1 MNPSI
6 ILFASG
12 NGSNAITIHQK
23 GIATNTYKVTCIV
36 CNNPKAGILQYAA
49 MHNIPVEMITKKQF
63 SEPAFLQ
70 IVQAY
75 HASLLVLAGFLWMVP
90 SYLIQAFENRIINI
104 HPSLLPKYGGAGMY
118 GMHVHEAVVAHKEAE
133 SGITIHLVN
142 EEYDKGEILLQK
154 KVDILPSDAASDV
167 AKKVLALEHQWYWQV
182 VVSQLEKLNDTK

>member
-1 MNPSI
+1 
-6 ILFASG
+6 
-12 NGSNAITIHQK
+12 
-23 GIATNTYKVTCIV
+23 
-36 CNNPKAGILQYAA
+36 
-49 MHNIPVEMITKKQF
+49 
-63 SEPAFLQ
+63 
-70 IVQAY
+70 
-75 HASLLVLAGFLWMVP
+75 
-90 SYLIQAFENRIINI
+90 LIQAFENRIINI

>member
-1 MNPSI
+1 
-6 ILFASG
+6 
-12 NGSNAITIHQK
+12 
-23 GIATNTYKVTCIV
+23 
-36 CNNPKAGILQYAA
+36 
-49 MHNIPVEMITKKQF
+49 MHNITVEMITKKQF

-142 EEYDKGEILLQK
+142 EEYDKGEVLLQK

-167 AKKVLALEHQWYWQV
+167 AKKVLALEHQWFWQV